1 VYYSLQM
8 SPLTDALVNLW
19 RLLRNARARLLG
31 RPPEY
36 VWIEIQ
42 GPLAEFET
50 PVGFLRRRLSRG
62 PSPPTLERLRLW
74 LDRIAADGRPRGVV
88 LRIKNLDAGW
98 AAIEEL
104 RREILAFRSRGGR
117 VVAYFA
123 DPADIRSYYLACA
136 ADEILATPLADLNVV
151 GIRARVDFLK
161 EALDNLGLEVEVVA
175 VSPYKSAGER
185 FVRDDFSRESR
196 EQAGR
201 LLDRRFEEVIGAI
214 SEGRGLSSEA
224 VRARIDLAPYGAEQA
239 LSEGLLDGV
248 CYEDGLPERLG
259 SDERRATLAEWGRA
273 QGSLRMPYRRRS
285 RKKVALVTLSGAIVR
300 GRSRRL
306 PVPLPFVGGEQAGSD
321 SVVAALR
328 VAEKSRRISAVLF
341 HVDSPGGDALAS
353 DLIWREV
360 ERIGAKKPVVVLMGN
375 AAASGGYYVSAA
387 ASHVVARRG
396 TLTGSIG
403 VLAIRPIALGLYE
416 KLGINPVA
424 LERGARAG
432 LLDPSRRP
440 SPDELR
446 VIEGQIGRIY
456 AEFKDRV
463 ARGRGIDLLDLEG
476 IAGGRVWTGAEALD
490 LGLVDETGG
499 FREALR
505 KARELG
511 GIERDVPGVLAKVNP
526 PRSGR
531 PSPGEPAQSAVDAI
545 GEMWLALS
553 ELRAGGVKALAPYEI
568 SEG

>member
-1 VYYSLQM
+1 MSLII
-8 SPLTDALVNLW
+8 DALVNLW
-19 RLLRNARARLLG
+19 RLIRNARARLLG

-36 VWIEIQ
+36 VWIEVG

-50 PVGFLRRRLSRG
+50 PVGFLRRRLSQG

-74 LDRIAADGRPRGVV
+74 LDRIAADGRSRGVV
-88 LRIKNLDAGW
+88 LRIKKLDAGW

-104 RREILAFRSRGGR
+104 RREVLAFRSRGGR

-123 DPADIRSYYLACA
+123 DPADIRSYYLACT

-151 GIRARVDFLK
+151 GMRTRVDFLK
-161 EALDNLGLEVEVVA
+161 DALDNLGLEVEVVA

-185 FVRDDFSRESR
+185 FISNDFSRQAR

-201 LLDRRFEEVIGAI
+201 LLDRRFEEVVDAI
-214 SEGRGLSSEA
+214 SDCRDLSRGE
-224 VRARIDLAPYGAEQA
+224 VRAKIDLAPYGASEA

-248 CYEDGLPERLG
+248 LYEDELPARFGSEERHA
-259 SDERRATLAEWGRA
+259 RLAEWGRA
-273 QGSLRMPYRRRS
+273 QSYLRTPYRRRS

-306 PVPLPFVGGEQAGSD
+306 PFPLPFVGGEQAGSE
-321 SVVAALR
+321 SVVGALR
-328 VAEKSRRISAVLF
+328 VAEKIRKVAAVLF
-341 HVDSPGGDALAS
+341 YVNSPGGDALAS

-360 ERIGAKKPVVVLMGN
+360 ERISAKKPVVVLMGN

-387 ASHVVARRG
+387 ASHVVARCG

-403 VLAIRPIALGLYE
+403 VLAIRPVALGLYE
-416 KLGINPVA
+416 KLGINPVV
-424 LERGARAG
+424 LERGAHAG

-440 SPDELR
+440 GPDELR

-456 AEFKDRV
+456 TEFKDRV
-463 ARGRGIDLLDLEG
+463 ARGRKMELSDLES

-490 LGLVDETGG
+490 LGLVDEIGG
-499 FREALR
+499 FREALS

-511 GIERDVPGVLAKVNP
+511 GIELGVPGVLTKVNP
-526 PRSGR
+526 PRGGR
-531 PSPGEPAQSAVDAI
+531 PLPGEPAQTALDAI
-545 GEMWLALS
+545 GATWQALS
-553 ELRAGGVKALAPYEI
+553 ELRAGGLLVLTPYEI